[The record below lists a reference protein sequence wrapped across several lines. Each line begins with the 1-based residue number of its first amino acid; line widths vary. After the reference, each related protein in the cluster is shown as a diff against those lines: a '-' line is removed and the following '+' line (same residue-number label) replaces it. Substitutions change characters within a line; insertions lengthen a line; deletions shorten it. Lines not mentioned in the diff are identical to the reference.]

1 MSTDT
6 ATSAPP
12 AGPSQVSFLK
22 MPFVVIACGCIIGA
36 IAFGPRSSLGL
47 FMQPMIK
54 DFGWGREA
62 FAFAFALQNLIWGAA
77 QPVAGALADR
87 YGTPVVLAGGAVLY
101 ALGFAAMTQAGTPVL
116 LVLTIG
122 VLMGFGL
129 AGASFNLVV
138 TALGK
143 IMPFHLQA
151 IALGAATAAGSF
163 GQFLFAPAS
172 VALMGAFDWRVAAY
186 VFAAAVLLIV
196 VLSQVMQTP
205 RSEPASARPAEGAS
219 VLPEPQSLISALR
232 EAFGHR
238 SYVLLV
244 LGFFTCGFQLAFVT
258 AHLPS
263 YLVDRGLPVATGG
276 WVLATIG
283 LFNIIGALIA
293 GWLSNRMPNRFILS
307 AIYMLRAISIAI
319 FITVPL
325 SPTSAIIYGMVTG
338 LTWLSTVPP
347 TTSLVNM
354 MFGIRWLAMLYGFAF
369 FSHQVGGFL
378 GVWLGGIAFERTGS
392 YDLVWYLAIMFGVLS
407 ALINLPIVERP
418 VQRADFRP
426 SAAVI

>member
-6 ATSAPP
+6 ATAAPP
-12 AGPSQVSFLK
+12 KAPRVPFLK
-22 MPFVVIACGCIIGA
+22 MPLLIIASGCIIGA

-47 FMQPMIK
+47 FMQPMIG

-62 FAFAFALQNLIWGAA
+62 FAFAFALQNLIWGVA

-101 ALGFAAMTQAGTPVL
+101 ALGLVAMTQAGTPLL

-122 VLMGFGL
+122 ILMGFGL

-143 IMPFHLQA
+143 IMPHHLQA
-151 IALGAATAAGSF
+151 AALGAATAAGSF

-172 VALMGAFDWRVAAY
+172 VALMGAFNWQVAAY

-196 VLSQVMQTP
+196 VIAQMLQTP
-205 RSEPASARPAEGAS
+205 RSMPASGKRDAGAADT
-219 VLPEPQSLISALR
+219 PQTQSLVSALR

-263 YLVDRGLPVATGG
+263 YLVDRGLPITTGG
-276 WVLATIG
+276 WVLAVIG
-283 LFNIIGALIA
+283 LFNIFGALIA
-293 GWLSNRMPNRFILS
+293 GWLSHRMPNRYILS
-307 AIYMLRAISIAI
+307 GIYMIRAISIAI
-319 FITVPL
+319 FISVPL

-347 TTSLVNM
+347 TTSLVNV

-392 YDLVWYLAIMFGVLS
+392 YDLVWYLSIMFGVLS

-418 VQRADFRP
+418 VQRANFQP
-426 SAAVI
+426 SPAAI